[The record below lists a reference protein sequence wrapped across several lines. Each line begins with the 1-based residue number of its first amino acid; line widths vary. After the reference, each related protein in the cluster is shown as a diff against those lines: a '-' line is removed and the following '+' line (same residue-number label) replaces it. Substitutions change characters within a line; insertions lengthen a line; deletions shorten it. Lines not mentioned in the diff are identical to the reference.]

1 MGVCGGRLRSNHQL
15 CRLGSLFHITETL
28 PARLWTWVALL
39 LELLISASLILGI
52 GTRYDAIL
60 VLAFVVVAT
69 VIAHR
74 YWEFSAGP

>member
-1 MGVCGGRLRSNHQL
+1 MGVCGGRLRSNRQL
-15 CRLGSLFHITETL
+15 RRLSSLFHITETL

-69 VIAHR
+69 AIAHR
-74 YWEFSAGP
+74 YWEFPAGP

>member
-1 MGVCGGRLRSNHQL
+1 MGVCGGRLRSNRQL
-15 CRLGSLFHITETL
+15 RRLGSLFHITETL

-39 LELLISASLILGI
+39 LELLISTSLILGI

-74 YWEFSAGP
+74 YWEFPAGP